1 MGADYY
7 VVVHS
12 GRTYRVCCPAKM
24 VTQRAGVD
32 LCRFMCRLGRFMC
45 RFKAADVSI
54 GIEQVLQIV
63 RPTSDLRRFLP

>member
-1 MGADYY
+1 
-7 VVVHS
+7 
-12 GRTYRVCCPAKM
+12 M